1 MRDVTSDILQH
12 LPIRASGSWATDE
25 RHYKSKGKDM
35 YEYGVM
41 DRESRFILARDTS
54 TKKFGY
60 DATKLFQTTVDTTR
74 ISSSKS
80 DTLYHAA

>member
-25 RHYKSKGKDM
+25 RHYKN
-35 YEYGVM
+35 GVT

-54 TKKFGY
+54 TQKFGY
-60 DATKLFQTTVDTTR
+60 DATKLFQTAVDTARMIPTVLT
-74 ISSSKS
+74 S
-80 DTLYHAA
+80 